1 MTFHICNI
9 NAGNKYLAPCFKRIK
24 HVQNVSLT
32 NSKTLICNGCEKL
45 GTFFLLLIFP
55 GDIQLSSRTI
65 VYRFLKLIK
74 RLSQKKVSNY
84 TYFLSA

>member
-9 NAGNKYLAPCFKRIK
+9 NAGNTAYLKYLAPCFKRVK

-45 GTFFLLLIFP
+45 GMFFLLLIFP
-55 GDIQLSSRTI
+55 GDIQLS
-65 VYRFLKLIK
+65 V
-74 RLSQKKVSNY
+74 
-84 TYFLSA
+84 